1 MPFQM
6 TDDDFEAAVDAALG
20 SIPGELLDMMDNVA
34 IFIEDRYV
42 PQPGEDPETVLLG
55 LYDGVPLTERGMDW
69 GGVSMP
75 DRIFIYKDAILDLCE
90 SEHEVVEEIGI
101 TVVHEIAHHFGIDD
115 ERLHT
120 LGWG

>member
-6 TDDDFEAAVDAALG
+6 TEDDFEAAVDEALG
-20 SIPGELLDMMDNVA
+20 SIPEELLDMMDNVA

-69 GGVSMP
+69 GGVTMP
-75 DRIFIYKDAILDLCE
+75 DRIFIYKDAILDLCA
-90 SEHEVVEEIGI
+90 SENEVVEEIGI

-115 ERLHT
+115 ERLHA